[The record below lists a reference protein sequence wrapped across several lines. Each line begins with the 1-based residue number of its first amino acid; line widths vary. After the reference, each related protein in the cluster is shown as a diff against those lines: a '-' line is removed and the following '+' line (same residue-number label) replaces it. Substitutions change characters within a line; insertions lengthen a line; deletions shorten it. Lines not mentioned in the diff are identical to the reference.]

1 MLAASRGSLPI
12 VKLLFED
19 PYCANDAL
27 VAPDGQ
33 IALRLAATGGHT
45 AVVAYLPTRRAGGF
59 LRFRAANA
67 ANVARIKKTA
77 RSIRSFVRFTL
88 WELPKLFLWT
98 LPKYLVV
105 FPAIKRCKWCWE
117 NRRSFAQ
124 WCKYQVAEVPKRLE
138 RAGKAVARGLKKTLD
153 YVAKIGMGIRRS
165 AIWIWKLST
174 VRIPRATVI
183 ALKWIWS
190 GLHTLGITAWSI
202 ITRVASF
209 IHAVLLGVFTFF
221 RGLTLRDI
229 WNALYDVLHTV
240 FFTLPATL
248 SFWFKNLGQVSY
260 RIMDALF
267 GWFGKDLWWGVV
279 LLGELVMYVPM
290 KMWFI
295 IQNIGSSLAKA
306 SHEVLV
312 WVDPKV

>member
-1 MLAASRGSLPI
+1 MLAASQGSLPI

-19 PYCANDAL
+19 PYCANDVL

-33 IALRLAATGGHT
+33 IALRLAAAGGHT
-45 AVVAYLPTRRAGGF
+45 AVVSYLPARRAGGF
-59 LRFRAANA
+59 LRFSAQNA
-67 ANVARIKKTA
+67 ANIARIKNAA
-77 RSIRSFVRFTL
+77 RAMRTFVRFAV
-88 WELPKLFLWT
+88 WELPRFFLWS
-98 LPKYLVV
+98 LPKNLVILPSV
-105 FPAIKRCKWCWE
+105 KRCKWCWE
-117 NRRSFAQ
+117 NRTSFAQ

-138 RAGKAVARGLKKTLD
+138 RAGKTVARSVRHTPD
-153 YVAKIGMGIRRS
+153 FMAKIGKATWRS

-174 VRIPRATVI
+174 VRIPQATVI
-183 ALKWIWS
+183 ALKWICL
-190 GLHTLGITAWSI
+190 GLHSLGITAWSI
-202 ITRVASF
+202 IIRVASF
-209 IHAVLLGVFTFF
+209 IHTVFLGVFTFF

-240 FFTLPATL
+240 FVTLPATL
-248 SFWFKNLGQVSY
+248 LLWFKNLGWVSY

-290 KMWFI
+290 KMWVI
-295 IQNIGSSLAKA
+295 IQSIGGSLAKA

-312 WVDPKV
+312 WINPKA